1 MYVANKKLKY
11 IILLMYLTDFSI
23 SLVFYIIFHSLAST
37 WCTPL
42 KRNSHSIQ
50 CKMLIFNMKNTSS
63 QLLTVKGELFI
74 DSSAQFPLGPSSF
87 SLQLKITLQRCIFQN
102 VRAAIWMGPFFFSGP
117 LSQKCPRVGSQQP
130 HVTIGYN
137 FSTVS
142 FFLSLKFFYNRIII
156 WGPTQYW
163 WGRLSAFSLFWWS
176 APSKTLPFK
185 LNIALSR
192 FAQSFD
198 RFVLCCISTGG
209 TITRP
214 FLTKVYLL
222 TTGIPYHLYILL

>member
-50 CKMLIFNMKNTSS
+50 CKILIIIQKYMKNTSS
-63 QLLTVKGELFI
+63 QLLKGELFI

-102 VRAAIWMGPFFFSGP
+102 VRAAIWMGPFFFQGHCHKNVLELEVNNP
-117 LSQKCPRVGSQQP
+117 MSQ
-130 HVTIGYN
+130 
-137 FSTVS
+137 
-142 FFLSLKFFYNRIII
+142 L
-156 WGPTQYW
+156 
-163 WGRLSAFSLFWWS
+163 
-176 APSKTLPFK
+176 
-185 LNIALSR
+185 
-192 FAQSFD
+192 
-198 RFVLCCISTGG
+198 G
-209 TITRP
+209 TI
-214 FLTKVYLL
+214 FQL
-222 TTGIPYHLYILL
+222 YHFSCPSNFFIIE